1 MQLGKASNK
10 ISLIFTNFILI
21 KSMKYYCHKVG
32 RGGCYYTT
40 EKNTEPR
47 KYGGRKSKEEKKI
60 LIELSRLKI
69 KKGKFIVSFD

>member
-1 MQLGKASNK
+1 
-10 ISLIFTNFILI
+10 
-21 KSMKYYCHKVG
+21 MKYYCHKVG